1 MLERPFKSLWTADAV
16 RPKYVPACEAFQH
29 VCCGVWGVKV
39 GVARRAK
46 NSALH
51 CFFTPVQIP
60 LVAYATR
67 PKYFPAC
74 KVFLLVCC
82 GVWGVKVGVARRAKN
97 SALHCFLTP
106 VQIPLG
112 KTNQS
117 TEWYSDLFLARP
129 KGFEPPISGIGIRC
143 VIQLRHG
150 RIFLSNSILL

>member
-1 MLERPFKSLWTADAV
+1 MLLVKKAVFKQEIINKSAVMTAYDTCWNARSNPFGCFRS
-16 RPKYVPACEAFQH
+16 RPKYVPACEAFQL
-29 VCCGVWGVKV
+29 VCCGVCGVEV

-74 KVFLLVCC
+74 EAFQLVCC

-97 SALHCFLTP
+97 SALHCFFTP
-106 VQIPLG
+106 VQIPLVAFA
-112 KTNQS
+112 T
-117 TEWYSDLFLARP
+117 RP
-129 KGFEPPISGIGIRC
+129 KYVPACEAF
-143 VIQLRHG
+143 QLVCCG
-150 RIFLSNSILL
+150 V